1 MKTTPTEYVIIIFKG
16 VRSLGRALKCNPSTI
31 SRWKRSREDGGCDGN
46 IPSGAQRKIL
56 ELARKNK
63 LDITPNDLMLGR
75 KISTKK

>member
-1 MKTTPTEYVIIIFKG
+1 MQTTPTEYVIMVFKG

-31 SRWKRSREDGGCDGN
+31 SRWKKSVEEGGCGGN

-75 KISTKK
+75 KIRTKK